1 MTPLTNVPRISEP
14 TEKVKVHGE
23 HVIRLARQLA
33 DGNRP
38 GALATVDRD
47 GQPHVRWMA
56 TLSLKEFPYLYALTS
71 PNSRKVEHIRA
82 NPKVSWMF
90 TTEGSTMVIN
100 LFGTAKVVTDKGAI
114 NRIWEV
120 IENKSNAFFLNLDT
134 AAEGVAVIETLIEN
148 IECVVPRY
156 DLRYPPKNSDA
167 QALTADKLSGQ

>member
-1 MTPLTNVPRISEP
+1 MTSFMNAPRNPEP
-14 TEKVKVHGE
+14 PEKARIHGE

-56 TLSLKEFPYLYALTS
+56 TLSLRDFPYLHALTS

-82 NPKVSWMF
+82 NPKVNWMF

-100 LFGTAKVVTDKGAI
+100 LFGSAKIVTDKAAI

-120 IENKSNAFFLNLDT
+120 IENKSNAFFLNLNT

-156 DLRYPPKNSDA
+156 DLHYPSKTCDTQSLIA
-167 QALTADKLSGQ
+167 AKLSGQ